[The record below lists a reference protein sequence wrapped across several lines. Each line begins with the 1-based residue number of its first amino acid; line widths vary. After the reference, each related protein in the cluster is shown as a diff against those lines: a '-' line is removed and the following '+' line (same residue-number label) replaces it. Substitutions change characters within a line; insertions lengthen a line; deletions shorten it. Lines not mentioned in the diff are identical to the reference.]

1 MYGDHPRRPPRW
13 SDSAFHKLPDARDL
27 EGRSHA
33 VEGTTSTLFETI
45 ALVLKAI
52 GTDKVEDTR

>member
-1 MYGDHPRRPPRW
+1 MYGDHSPRRDGRVRH
-13 SDSAFHKLPDARDL
+13 FITARHT
-27 EGRSHA
+27 RSRRPISRRG
-33 VEGTTSTLFETI
+33 GTASTLFEAI

>member
-1 MYGDHPRRPPRW
+1 MYGDHSPRRDGRIRHFINW
-13 SDSAFHKLPDARDL
+13 QTHAISKADL
-27 EGRSHA
+27 TP
-33 VEGTTSTLFETI
+33 VEGTAFTLFEAI